1 MKEVWI
7 SSTMDGTRQPSLFYQ
22 AEGEN
27 RPLLVGLH
35 TWSYDRYNQVK
46 AYLPYAERLNWH
58 LLLPEFRGPNLAQN
72 PNCQDACGSPKAKQ
86 DILDAAG
93 YEYAPNI
100 AACMGGKTPGDFFP
114 EGTNPAYRRGLPGC
128 KSG

>member
-1 MKEVWI
+1 ME
-7 SSTMDGTRQPSLFYQ
+7 
-22 AEGEN
+22 
-27 RPLLVGLH
+27 
-35 TWSYDRYNQVK
+35 

-100 AACMGGKTPGDFFP
+100 AACMGGKTPGDFF
-114 EGTNPAYRRGLPGC
+114 RRARILLTGGVCLAAKADKP
-128 KSG
+128 